1 MKMILILTLSLLT
14 LSFASFAQEN
24 KDCPNVSVQG
34 PTGQTPI
41 GGNMEF
47 SVSSMEKLA
56 NRGFEFKWSLS
67 NEVSFSGQGTP
78 TISIPTNE
86 KMQGQMITATVE
98 IKGLPEGCKNTDFAS
113 GDIVSPP
120 PYCPPKSI
128 RNIISGNSSWEKLK
142 IELEYL
148 SITRQNEKGGEA
160 IVTFSVTNSSELNKV
175 MELQKK
181 VLEISKKNK
190 IPLDGITMK
199 TAKGDFYEIIFELI
213 PPPRN

>member
-56 NRGFEFKWSLS
+56 NRGFEFKWTVS
-67 NEVSFSGQGTP
+67 NGVSFNGQGTP
-78 TISIPTNE
+78 TISISTNE
-86 KMQGQMITATVE
+86 KMEGQMITATVE

-113 GDIVSPP
+113 GDVAQPP
-120 PYCPPKSI
+120 PYCPQPNKD
-128 RNIISGNSSWEKLK
+128 IIGGNSSWQEVISRIQNLN
-142 IELEYL
+142 IILEG
-148 SITRQNEKGGEA
+148 EKGYKG
-160 IVTFSVTNSSELNKV
+160 IITFNVTNSSELNKV
-175 MELQKK
+175 MEMQKK

-199 TAKGDFYEIIFELI
+199 TVKGDVYEIIFELI
-213 PPPRN
+213 PSPRN